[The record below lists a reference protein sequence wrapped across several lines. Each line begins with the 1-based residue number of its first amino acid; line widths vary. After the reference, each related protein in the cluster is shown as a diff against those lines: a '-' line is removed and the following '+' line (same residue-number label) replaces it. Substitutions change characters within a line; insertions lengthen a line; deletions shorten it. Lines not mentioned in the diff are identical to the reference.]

1 MLVRK
6 KLIALVPVL
15 AVFGMACPQ
24 SVSRV
29 LAEDLLSGQ
38 PFRQN
43 EAALSGVQEVAPSGP
58 ANEEYDL
65 VRSASLNIESELPST
80 VALGQTVSVKL
91 TVTPGETAINVAKAS
106 LAYSSDTL
114 KLVAVDGESSP
125 FSMIFDD
132 QAGVGEV
139 TVTAMRPAPG
149 ISAKAQ
155 VAELYFIAMAAGEAR
170 IDFQPDSVVLANDGY
185 GSDVL
190 ASAQGLVF
198 GISEY

>member
-6 KLIALVPVL
+6 KFIAIAPVL
-15 AVFGMACPQ
+15 AILGMVCPQ
-24 SVSRV
+24 SVSLV
-29 LAEDLLSGQ
+29 SAEDLFSGQ
-38 PFRQN
+38 AFRQN
-43 EAALSGVQEVAPSGP
+43 EAALSGVQEIAPLAP
-58 ANEEYDL
+58 ANEERDY
-65 VRSASLNIESELPST
+65 VRSASLSIDSELSST
-80 VALGQTVSVKL
+80 VAFGQTVSVKL

-114 KLVAVDGESSP
+114 KLVAVDSEGSP

-132 QAGVGEV
+132 QAGAGEV
-139 TVTAMRPAPG
+139 AVTAMRPAPG
-149 ISAKAQ
+149 ISAKSQ
-155 VAELYFIAMAAGEAR
+155 VAELYFIAVAAGEAR
-170 IDFQPDSVVLANDGY
+170 IDFQPDSVVLANDGH